1 MVCGELKAVQVA
13 ARTPVKELCARFAG
27 QLPELYKVKSCFG
40 RHVMT
45 EVIDVVLC
53 SSCPSECGR
62 SNGLGFVSRLRFVI
76 AELRRYYGMGYNA
89 TSDATRSRME
99 RLGVKPELFLG
110 CIALQVSSLGGHSA
124 LPAQDEYRPPPA
136 GLDSAATGSS

>member
-1 MVCGELKAVQVA
+1 MPATGAAESAVVNAEVKVVQVA
-13 ARTPVKELCARFAG
+13 ARTLVKELCARFAG

-62 SNGLGFVSRLRFVI
+62 SNGLVFRFTPTLRNSR
-76 AELRRYYGMGYNA
+76 A
-89 TSDATRSRME
+89 
-99 RLGVKPELFLG
+99 
-110 CIALQVSSLGGHSA
+110 
-124 LPAQDEYRPPPA
+124 
-136 GLDSAATGSS
+136 